1 VIVAGTSSGK
11 ISIDVEADLSKFAS
25 QLAKDLNA
33 AIKGVRLDMGPV
45 SKQLSEGV
53 EKGVEAGT
61 KAIDKFAKRAGN
73 SFSNVSDSARRMGA
87 TIASS
92 MDESVGEAASRIVNI
107 RTAAER
113 TASSTAA
120 AFQRAGKAIS
130 GVGDQMTYGLTLPI
144 VATGAVG
151 VKAAADFEKSM
162 NLVRAVSGVTGDTFV
177 QLRDQAIQLGST
189 TQFSASQAAEAMYYL
204 SSAGFS
210 AQQMYEAMPGVLN
223 LAASGA
229 IDLGTAADIASNILN
244 GFGLKASQLTRVNDV
259 LAKTMSSSA
268 VNMQMLND
276 TFKYAGPVASSL
288 GVSLEEL
295 AAAAGLMGNAG
306 IKGEMAG
313 TALRGSLVRL
323 INPPKEAAAALQRLG
338 VQIKDSHGK
347 ILPLVDIIGQLEK
360 KGASTADVM
369 SIFGL
374 EAGPGMQA
382 LLSQGSGALRKLT
395 GELQNAGGTA
405 DRMAKIQM
413 EGFTGAWLS
422 LKSAIEGLQIAIGDS
437 GVLQDLTDLI
447 IAITGWVAA
456 LGKSNPE
463 LLKAAFYFGTFVAAI
478 GPVLAIGGRLVG
490 AFETIIIQ
498 AKKLWPI
505 IKSAGTAVFA
515 FFGSTVGIVIVV
527 IAALIG
533 ILVYAYF
540 HVKAF
545 RDICDQAFR
554 AVGTVA
560 MWLWNNA
567 IKPAFTAIWTAMRQ
581 VGAFVANLW
590 QTSWYPALRGMGQA
604 VVNAWNTQIRPAFA
618 ALGAA
623 LVKLGAAIAA
633 WWTGGG
639 REAFANAGKAISWWW
654 TNAVLPAI
662 KGVILVLGLLGFA
675 LGWVFI
681 NIALPIFTLVIT
693 AIRWIVVAFTWLWN
707 IARPVTQ
714 FLATAFTAIGNAAVW
729 LWNNAIVP
737 AFHAIVAVIRFVV
750 SVVGTLWSIGVAV
763 FQGIAAVLRVL
774 WGVATTAFQG
784 ITTAIGWVV
793 AAATWFWGTFGPLFV
808 AVGRLVWAIVSGVFL
823 IAFDLIKLGFMI
835 VVGAAM
841 LFWAGITVVFRAVA
855 AVVMAF
861 YNAAIAPIVNAVAAI
876 FMWLWGNVIGPVLSA
891 IGAAFAWLW
900 GVAVAVWSAVAS
912 VISSVVSA
920 VGDRLNA
927 LWKIAVLVW
936 NAIVATVSA
945 AVSRVVATAS
955 RIAAFVSTLAG
966 YFTLGVNTVRDKINA
981 ITSIVSSIPGR
992 IISAIGNIG
1001 SLLVNA
1007 GKNVI
1012 NGLINGIESRISALR
1027 QKIANA
1033 AQTIRDAL
1041 PFSPAKEGPL
1051 SGRGDPT
1058 IAGGVIVQMV
1068 AEGIRAD
1075 LPDLRLAAFDIGR
1088 AAQAWWPTATAQA
1101 GQPPNLLTQ
1110 AGVSTPGI
1118 TIPPRP
1124 PATDT
1129 GGTRGGGNTYNV
1141 TVNSLDPKA
1150 AGPLVID
1157 SIKSF
1162 ERTNGKGW
1170 RAP

>member
-1 VIVAGTSSGK
+1 MIVAATSSGK

-33 AIKGVRLDMGPV
+33 AIKNVRLDMSSV
-45 SKQLSEGV
+45 SKQLGEGIQ
-53 EKGVEAGT
+53 KGVEAGA
-61 KAIDKFAKRAGN
+61 KAVDKFARNAN
-73 SFSNVSDSARRMGA
+73 DSFSTVSDSARRMGA

-92 MDESVGEAASRIVNI
+92 MDESVGEAASRIVNV

-113 TASSTAA
+113 AANGTAA
-120 AFQRAGKAIS
+120 AFERAGKKIS
-130 GVGDQMTYGLTLPI
+130 GVGDQLTYGLSLPLA
-144 VATGAVG
+144 ATGLVG

-162 NLVRAVSGVTGDTFV
+162 NLVRAVSGVTGDAFT
-177 QLRDQAIQLGST
+177 QLRTQAIELGST

-204 SSAGFS
+204 SSAGFD
-210 AQQMYEAMPGVLN
+210 AQQMYQAMPGVLN
-223 LAASGA
+223 LAAAGA
-229 IDLGTAADIASNILN
+229 LDLGTAADIASNILN
-244 GFGLKASQLTRVNDV
+244 GFGLKASELTRVNDV

-323 INPPKEAAAALQRLG
+323 ITPPKEAAAALQRLG
-338 VQIKDSHGK
+338 VRIKDSHGK
-347 ILPLVDIIGQLEK
+347 MLPLVDILGQLEK
-360 KGASTADVM
+360 AGASTADVM
-369 SIFGL
+369 AIFGL
-374 EAGPGMQA
+374 EAGPAMQA
-382 LLSQGSGALRKLT
+382 LLSQGTGALRKLT
-395 GELQNAGGTA
+395 GELQTAGGTA

-447 IAITGWVAA
+447 AAVTGWVSA

-463 LLKAAFYFGTFVAAI
+463 LLKSIFYFGVFAAAV
-478 GPVLAIGGRLVG
+478 GPVLAIGGRLVTSIG
-490 AFETIIIQ
+490 TIIGA
-498 AKKLWPI
+498 AKKLWPV
-505 IKSAGTAVFA
+505 IKTAGTAVFG
-515 FFGSTVGIVIVV
+515 FFGSTVGIVIVI

-540 HVKAF
+540 HSKAF

-554 AVGTVA
+554 AVGA
-560 MWLWNNA
+560 AALWLWNSA

-581 VGAFVANLW
+581 VGTFVTNLW
-590 QTSWYPALRGMGQA
+590 QTSWWPALRGMGQA
-604 VVNAWNTQIRPAFA
+604 VVNAWNSQIRPAFA

-633 WWTGGG
+633 WWNSGGS
-639 REAFANAGKAISWWW
+639 EAFANAGRAISWWW
-654 TNAVLPAI
+654 NNAVLPAI
-662 KGVILVLGLLGFA
+662 KGVILILGLLGYA

-681 NIALPIFTLVIT
+681 NIALPIFTLVVT
-693 AIRWIVVAFTWLWN
+693 ALRWVVIAFTWLWN
-707 IARPVTQ
+707 VARPVTQ
-714 FLATAFTAIGNAAVW
+714 FLAAAFTAIGTAAVW
-729 LWNNAIVP
+729 LWNNAIIP
-737 AFHAIVAVIRFVV
+737 AFNAIVAVIRFVAG
-750 SVVGTLWSIGVAV
+750 VVMALWNVGVAV
-763 FQGIAAVLRVL
+763 FQGIAAVLRFL
-774 WGVATTAFQG
+774 WGVATTVFQG
-784 ITTAIGWVV
+784 VATAIGWVV
-793 AAATWFWGTFGPLFV
+793 AAATWFWSTFGPLFV
-808 AVGRLVWAIVSGVFL
+808 AIGRLIWTVVSGVFL
-823 IAFDLIKLGFMI
+823 VAFDLIKLGFM
-835 VVGAAM
+835 VVIGAAM
-841 LFWAGITVVFRAVA
+841 LLWAGLTVVFRTVA

-861 YNAAIAPIVNAVAAI
+861 YNAAIAPIVTAVAAA
-876 FMWLWGNVIGPVLSA
+876 FTWLWNNAISPILSA
-891 IGAAFAWLW
+891 IGAAFTWLW
-900 GVAVAVWSAVAS
+900 GVAVAVWSAVAV
-912 VISSVVSA
+912 VISSVVS
-920 VGDRLNA
+920 VVVDRLQV
-927 LWKIAVLVW
+927 LWTIATLVW
-936 NAIVATVSA
+936 NAIVSTVTA

-955 RIAAFVSTLAG
+955 RIAAFVTALANH
-966 YFTLGVNTVRDKINA
+966 FTAGVNAVRERINA
-981 ITSIVSSIPGR
+981 ITSIVAGVPGR
-992 IISAIGNIG
+992 IVSALGNMAT
-1001 SLLVNA
+1001 LLVNA

-1012 NGLINGIESRISALR
+1012 NGLISGIESRIGALR

-1058 IAGGVIVQMV
+1058 IAGGVIVQMI
-1068 AEGIRAD
+1068 AEGIRDD
-1075 LPDLRLAAFDIGR
+1075 LPTLRLAAFDIGQ
-1088 AAQAWWPTATAQA
+1088 AAQAWWPTANAQA

-1110 AGVSTPGI
+1110 AGITTPAV

-1124 PATDT
+1124 AAADT
-1129 GGTRGGGNTYNV
+1129 GGGNRSGGNTYNL

-1150 AGPLVID
+1150 AGPLVVK

-1162 ERTNGKGW
+1162 ERDNGKGW
-1170 RAP
+1170 RS